1 VIFLASSPRLDDQG
15 LDEQHWGL
23 SVYFNFRG
31 SLCRHNCASGAYA
44 SWFARHS
51 LDSSLDSSNENLL
64 LTVLSYVVSALPDP
78 SLCLSAATALRNLCE
93 ANRTAL
99 AVHIGA
105 FGELHA
111 SLDSIPVSLRFPPF
125 PLFILLSV
133 GFREK
138 QNSSIYRKCYPSYAS

>member
-1 VIFLASSPRLDDQG
+1 M
-15 LDEQHWGL
+15 
-23 SVYFNFRG
+23 
-31 SLCRHNCASGAYA
+31 
-44 SWFARHS
+44 
-51 LDSSLDSSNENLL
+51 L
-64 LTVLSYVVSALPDP
+64 LTVLSYVISALPDP

-111 SLDSIPVSLRFPPF
+111 SLNSIPVSLRFPPF
-125 PLFILLSV
+125 PLFIFLLV

-138 QNSSIYRKCYPSYAS
+138 QSPSIYRKCDPGYAG